1 MKKTIF
7 TIFSLLLIIIY
18 PTLLFGETENEGMDM
33 KLYTRFLSFGLLVL
47 IFLIFIVLIYNTS
60 DPMVEEPSGEG
71 VSVKI
76 LPDSFAGSIVKS
88 NTSLAGE
95 MKYINIIYYMVIG
108 LIFVYL
114 VIFFFT
120 IF

>member
-1 MKKTIF
+1 M
-7 TIFSLLLIIIY
+7 IIY

-33 KLYTRFLSFGLLVL
+33 KLYTRILSFGLLVL

-60 DPMVEEPSGEG
+60 DITVKEPSSEN

-76 LPDSFAGSIVKS
+76 LPDSFACSVVKS

-95 MKYINIIYYMVIG
+95 MKYINIIYYMVIV
-108 LIFVYL
+108 LILFYI
-114 VIFFFT
+114 VIFLFT